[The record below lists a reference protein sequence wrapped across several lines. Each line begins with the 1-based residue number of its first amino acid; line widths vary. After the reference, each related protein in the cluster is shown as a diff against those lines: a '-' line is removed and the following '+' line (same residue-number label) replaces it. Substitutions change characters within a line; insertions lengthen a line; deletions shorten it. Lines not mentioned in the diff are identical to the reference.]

1 VNYFGFIST
10 ALSYAFSTLKQM
22 KLMRSFLRP
31 IVNAS
36 LEKVNYTLSSKE
48 KKKIDFYYPLFNQI
62 VNIENYLCLK
72 GRYAGSE
79 ESKRMAIIS
88 AMATLYDDLIDEE
101 HFEKEQYH
109 AIVDK
114 TIAIEYIT
122 PKINLIFELDNQLRK
137 IWTPSS
143 EFINA
148 LKLAIEW
155 QVVSKQQLN
164 SSISLDD
171 ILSISEKKCGNSSLL
186 WASVLDEKWNHEEKL
201 FIYQSG
207 VVGQLVNDLFDAFK
221 DREDGVYTFVSKVD
235 SINKA
240 KEIFIAAC
248 MKLNQAIVYTK
259 GTSTNKEKTIQRLA
273 CIHSFGLVALE
284 NLEHTNK
291 KYGMPWDISKASRA
305 ELITDMAFIKNKLKL
320 FNYTFFLA
328 KL

>member
-1 VNYFGFIST
+1 VYYFSFIST
-10 ALSYAFSTLKQM
+10 AFSYAFSTLKQM

-31 IVNAS
+31 IVDAS
-36 LEKVNYTLSSKE
+36 QIKVTYALSPKE
-48 KKKIDFYYPLFNQI
+48 KKKVDFYYPLFNQI

-72 GRYAGSE
+72 GRKPSSA

-101 HFEKEQYH
+101 DFEKEQYY

-122 PKINLIFELDNQLRK
+122 PKIKLIFELDHALKK
-137 IWTPSS
+137 IWTPTN

-155 QVVSKQQLN
+155 QIISKHQLN
-164 SSISLDD
+164 SSISLSE
-171 ILSISEKKCGNSSLL
+171 ILSISENKCGNSSLL
-186 WASVLDEKWNHEEKL
+186 WASVLDEDWTAEEKA

-207 VVGQLVNDLFDAFK
+207 MVGQLVNDLFDTFK
-221 DREDGVYTFVSKVD
+221 DREDGVYTFVTKID
-235 SINKA
+235 SIRKA
-240 KEIFIAAC
+240 KEIFVAQC
-248 MKLNQAIVYTK
+248 LKLNQTILQTNASIPNKTK
-259 GTSTNKEKTIQRLA
+259 TLQRLA
-273 CIHSFGLVALE
+273 CIHSFALVALE
-284 NLEHTNK
+284 HLENTNK

-305 ELITDMAFIKNKLKL
+305 ELVTDMAFLKNKVKL
-320 FNYTFFLA
+320 VKQSIFLA

>member
-1 VNYFGFIST
+1 
-10 ALSYAFSTLKQM
+10 M

-31 IVNAS
+31 LVNSS
-36 LEKVNYTLSSKE
+36 LEKVNYTLSPKE
-48 KKKIDFYYPLFNQI
+48 KKKVDFYYPLFNQI

-72 GRYAGSE
+72 GRYASKAE
-79 ESKRMAIIS
+79 AKRMAIIS

-101 HFEKEQYH
+101 NFEKEQYH

-114 TIAIEYIT
+114 TMAIESIT
-122 PKINLIFELDNQLRK
+122 PKIKLIFELDNQLRK
-137 IWTPSS
+137 IWNPTY

-155 QVVSKQQLN
+155 QVSSKQQLKA
-164 SSISLDD
+164 SISLHE

-186 WASVLDEKWNHEEKL
+186 WASVLDEDWTAEEKA

-207 VVGQLVNDLFDAFK
+207 MVGQLVNDLFDAFK
-221 DREDGVYTFVSKVD
+221 DREDGVYTFVTKVSD
-235 SINKA
+235 INKA

-248 MKLNQAIVYTK
+248 VKLNQSILHTNATK
-259 GTSTNKEKTIQRLA
+259 PKKEKTIQRLA
-273 CIHSFGLVALE
+273 CIHAFAMVALE
-284 NLEHTNK
+284 HLENTNK

-305 ELITDMAFIKNKLKL
+305 ELVTDMAFLKNKLKL
-320 FNYTFFLA
+320 VKQSIFLA